1 MKINET
7 DRKKQLLNLI
17 NKDEFLI
24 PLIDEMLYLEKQLDY
39 LRTLPKIV
47 VHPKDP
53 TKQKATVAAKQYK
66 ELLQQ
71 YVNIVRTLARATGT
85 DERDE
90 ESPLRQ
96 WLALRTIPAASPAPK
111 NYCGCIIPY
120 TPAKATSQGFKRKR
134 ALTVA
139 TDWARCGKRGSPDR
153 SRESVHYRNDNKPQ
167 TQARC

>member
-1 MKINET
+1 MKLKINET

-24 PLIDEMLYLEKQLDY
+24 PLIDEMLYLEEQLDY

-71 YVNIVRTLARATGT
+71 YVNIIRTLERTTGV
-85 DERDE
+85 DEKDE

-96 WLALRTIPAASPAPK
+96 WA
-111 NYCGCIIPY
+111 
-120 TPAKATSQGFKRKR
+120 
-134 ALTVA
+134 
-139 TDWARCGKRGSPDR
+139 R
-153 SRESVHYRNDNKPQ
+153 SRKELQ
-167 TQARC
+167 